1 MFYLIIKPVHKLE
14 VFCVPRMA
22 LWGHNRYVV
31 APLGILILGHW
42 SLILHGIFYIL
53 NDDRKY
59 SDNYVG
65 VLIKVAWEEGKGCV
79 IMKTDNIILAAT
91 FIYSMVL
98 DLIVLLLSGIQLLRY
113 GGNLQFGSLLF
124 KDGLIYFVIA

>member
-1 MFYLIIKPVHKLE
+1 MLVKAI
-14 VFCVPRMA
+14 
-22 LWGHNRYVV
+22 
-31 APLGILILGHW
+31 
-42 SLILHGIFYIL
+42 
-53 NDDRKY
+53 
-59 SDNYVG
+59 
-65 VLIKVAWEEGKGCV
+65 WEEGKGCV
-79 IMKTDNIILAAT
+79 ILKTHNMVLAAT